1 MMASSDKILLES
13 RQFLNMLLQNL
24 KVDKAADLP
33 HATLMNYKVEGLV
46 KFLTC
51 GARSVE
57 GLLDYIQNQESRNQK
72 FSDDLIASQTQVIS
86 LQQQLLEAKD
96 VQLAKVTTAVEE
108 KVCKVTEEVKA
119 EISSYSDALQS
130 RGMPAEQTVS
140 STDMKTAVRTALSEK
155 ADEEERETNIVI
167 FGLEEKSGEKLGERV
182 NELLGKLELG
192 EKPRFTAR
200 RVGEVRQGATK
211 RPVKV
216 SLRSSL
222 IARRILAK
230 SPKLRG
236 VENYNEVYVSPDRT
250 PEQRTI
256 QRELVS
262 ELKRRRIEEPLKR
275 HFIRGV
281 RVESL
286 DGQ

>member
-1 MMASSDKILLES
+1 
-13 RQFLNMLLQNL
+13 
-24 KVDKAADLP
+24 
-33 HATLMNYKVEGLV
+33 
-46 KFLTC
+46 
-51 GARSVE
+51 
-57 GLLDYIQNQESRNQK
+57 
-72 FSDDLIASQTQVIS
+72 
-86 LQQQLLEAKD
+86 
-96 VQLAKVTTAVEE
+96 
-108 KVCKVTEEVKA
+108 
-119 EISSYSDALQS
+119 
-130 RGMPAEQTVS
+130 
-140 STDMKTAVRTALSEK
+140 MKTAVRTALSEK

-216 SLRSSL
+216 SLRSSQ
-222 IARRILAK
+222 IARKILAK
-230 SPKLRG
+230 SPKLRD

-250 PEQRTI
+250 LEQRTI
-256 QRELVS
+256 QRELVA
-262 ELKRRRIEEPLKR
+262 ELKRRRTEEPLKR
-275 HFIRGV
+275 HFIRGG